1 MSDRYI
7 TQSRNLV
14 GKRYLHVKSRL
25 VIVAHRFPAMF
36 PHKLPNSIIAALC
49 FCIVVNTFGPLARA
63 QKKKAPVEAT
73 PPPVNEQFKFGEVDL
88 EVLKQADLL
97 DVKLERDG
105 LVLVDEAPNAYLRRI
120 GQSLI
125 PPGLALEKV
134 TWRFRALRDPQPNAF
149 ALPNGSIYV
158 TTGLMTLIDNESQ
171 LAAVLAHELTHVMRR
186 HTYLENRSMRKKFL
200 TINVMTMVGSMAPLS
215 AVGAVIMAVT
225 TIAPFI
231 MVATIYGYS
240 RDLEREADLKGI
252 DMMISAEYA
261 PEEMVNVMKLL
272 DKDLEGEN
280 IRLFYND
287 HPALDERI
295 KYMSSYLG
303 GRADK
308 VTHQMELN
316 RERAAYF
323 RSVEPVMRHDI
334 QLAINAGRARS
345 AVYLAQR
352 LVDSK
357 ADSENLFWLAE
368 SYRALGPRAPQLTE
382 KELTNS
388 AKKDASKKR
397 EKRTF
402 EEEERELLATPA
414 GQENWQKHQ
423 QLAEDLYKRALNA
436 ENPTPVAHR
445 GLGMLYEKLGRR
457 SDAAAEYEKYLEL
470 SPAAGD
476 RQRIQRRI
484 ETLKEKTQ

>member
-1 MSDRYI
+1 LTKVTIPALTWLYK
-7 TQSRNLV
+7 L
-14 GKRYLHVKSRL
+14 
-25 VIVAHRFPAMF
+25 AAMF
-36 PHKLPNSIIAALC
+36 PRKLTTSIVAALC
-49 FCIVVNTFGPLARA
+49 LCFIFTSLSPIALA
-63 QKKKAPVEAT
+63 QKKTAPVEAT

-88 EVLKQADLL
+88 EVLNQADLL
-97 DVKLERDG
+97 DVRLQRDG
-105 LVLVDEAPNAYLRRI
+105 LVLADEATNTYLYRV
-120 GQSLI
+120 GKSLI
-125 PPGLALEKV
+125 PKGLTLERV
-134 TWRFRALRDPQPNAF
+134 NWTFRALRDPQPNAF

-158 TTGLMTLIDNESQ
+158 TTGLMALIDNESQ

-186 HTYLENRSMRKKFL
+186 HTYLQNRSLRKKFL
-200 TINVMTMVGSMAPLS
+200 TINVMAAVGSMAPLS
-215 AVGAVIMAVT
+215 VVGAVIMAVT
-225 TIAPFI
+225 TVAPFI
-231 MVATIYGYS
+231 MIATIYGYS

-272 DKDLEGEN
+272 DKDIEGEN

-323 RSVEPVMRHDI
+323 RNIESVMRHDI

-352 LVDSK
+352 LVDFQ

-368 SYRALGPRAPQLTE
+368 SYRALGPRTQQLTE

-397 EKRTF
+397 ERRTI

-414 GQENWQKHQ
+414 GQENSQKHQ
-423 QLAEDLYKRALNA
+423 QMAEDLYKRALNA
-436 ENPTPVAHR
+436 ENPVPVVHR
-445 GLGMLYEKLGRR
+445 GLGMLYEKLGRG

-470 SPAAGD
+470 SPTAID
-476 RQRIQRRI
+476 RGRIQRRI
-484 ETLKEKTQ
+484 EALKEKQK